1 MKKALILGVTVCAF
15 FARAQQVPRPE
26 EYQQAVRILQGEPA
40 SGKPALAAK
49 TRAKQAGSV
58 PVIQGEITGG
68 AIQVQ
73 RQAPL
78 PNNAKLAL
86 ALSADWLNS
95 GSPPTVGSG
104 GRVVYVYGQGVPT
117 VVCSLL
123 QVCELDLEPG
133 EKGSLR
139 PPS

>member
-1 MKKALILGVTVCAF
+1 MKKGLALGVMVCGL
-15 FARAQQVPRPE
+15 FAQAQQVPRPE

-73 RQAPL
+73 RL
-78 PNNAKLAL
+78 SCFPN
-86 ALSADWLNS
+86 
-95 GSPPTVGSG
+95 
-104 GRVVYVYGQGVPT
+104 
-117 VVCSLL
+117 
-123 QVCELDLEPG
+123 
-133 EKGSLR
+133 
-139 PPS
+139 